1 MTPSVDGC
9 RGAAFPRVPQSTLA
23 GFHPYTSSAVGMP
36 LHEEVPLSLVTT
48 TNIDTSSR
56 RVIYEARVVIT
67 GGEDDA
73 RMAAVKFRA
82 FLRRYQKPAGL
93 TIRLADEQ
101 QRDER
106 T

>member
-9 RGAAFPRVPQSTLA
+9 RGDALQRVPQSTLA
-23 GFHPYTSSAVGMP
+23 GFHPYPSSAVGMP
-36 LHEEVPLSLVTT
+36 LHEEASLSLVTT
-48 TNIDTSSR
+48 TNVDASSR
-56 RVIYEARVVIT
+56 RVIYEARVIIT

>member
-1 MTPSVDGC
+1 
-9 RGAAFPRVPQSTLA
+9 
-23 GFHPYTSSAVGMP
+23 MP
-36 LHEEVPLSLVTT
+36 LQDDLPLSLAAA
-48 TNIDTSSR
+48 TNLEASSR
-56 RVIYEARVVIT
+56 RVTYEARVIIT

>member
-1 MTPSVDGC
+1 
-9 RGAAFPRVPQSTLA
+9 
-23 GFHPYTSSAVGMP
+23 MP
-36 LHEEVPLSLVTT
+36 LHEEASLSLVTT
-48 TNIDTSSR
+48 TNVDASSR

-67 GGEDDA
+67 GSEDDA

>member
-9 RGAAFPRVPQSTLA
+9 RGRTPSRVPVTML
-23 GFHPYTSSAVGMP
+23 GEVHPDPSSAVGMP
-36 LHEEVPLSLVTT
+36 FQEEVPLSLVA
-48 TNIDTSSR
+48 TNNVDTSHR
-56 RVIYEARVVIT
+56 RVTYEARVIIT

>member
-1 MTPSVDGC
+1 
-9 RGAAFPRVPQSTLA
+9 
-23 GFHPYTSSAVGMP
+23 MP
-36 LHEEVPLSLVTT
+36 FQDEVPLSLVATS
-48 TNIDTSSR
+48 NVDTSSR
-56 RVIYEARVVIT
+56 RVIYEARVIIA

>member
-1 MTPSVDGC
+1 MTPWADGC
-9 RGAAFPRVPQSTLA
+9 RGRACSRVVVTTLA
-23 GFHPYTSSAVGMP
+23 KDHPYPSSAVGMTYQ
-36 LHEEVPLSLVTT
+36 E
-48 TNIDTSSR
+48 DR
-56 RVIYEARVVIT
+56 RVTYEARVIIT
-67 GGEDDA
+67 GSEDDA

>member
-1 MTPSVDGC
+1 
-9 RGAAFPRVPQSTLA
+9 
-23 GFHPYTSSAVGMP
+23 MP
-36 LHEEVPLSLVTT
+36 LQDDLPLSLAAAA
-48 TNIDTSSR
+48 NLEASSR
-56 RVIYEARVVIT
+56 RVTYEARVIIT

>member
-1 MTPSVDGC
+1 MELYLIRHADA
-9 RGAAFPRVPQSTLA
+9 R
-23 GFHPYTSSAVGMP
+23 P
-36 LHEEVPLSLVTT
+36 LGE
-48 TNIDTSSR
+48 
-56 RVIYEARVVIT
+56 
-67 GGEDDA
+67 GGSEDDA

-82 FLRRYQKPAGL
+82 FLRRYHKPAGL

>member
-1 MTPSVDGC
+1 
-9 RGAAFPRVPQSTLA
+9 
-23 GFHPYTSSAVGMP
+23 MP
-36 LHEEVPLSLVTT
+36 FQEEMPLSLVTASHV
-48 TNIDTSSR
+48 DTASR
-56 RVIYEARVVIT
+56 RVTYEARVIIT
-67 GGEDDA
+67 GSEDDA

>member
-1 MTPSVDGC
+1 VGLSVRDEVAATP
-9 RGAAFPRVPQSTLA
+9 
-23 GFHPYTSSAVGMP
+23 
-36 LHEEVPLSLVTT
+36 
-48 TNIDTSSR
+48 R
-56 RVIYEARVVIT
+56 RVIYEARVIIT
-67 GGEDDA
+67 GTEDDA

-106 T
+106 G

>member
-1 MTPSVDGC
+1 M
-9 RGAAFPRVPQSTLA
+9 
-23 GFHPYTSSAVGMP
+23 GMP

-48 TNIDTSSR
+48 TNVDTSSR
-56 RVIYEARVVIT
+56 RVIYEARVIIT

-106 T
+106 A

>member
-1 MTPSVDGC
+1 VEIRADISLSSNP
-9 RGAAFPRVPQSTLA
+9 
-23 GFHPYTSSAVGMP
+23 SSAVGMP
-36 LHEEVPLSLVTT
+36 LQDDLAFSN
-48 TNIDTSSR
+48 NIDAAGR
-56 RVIYEARVVIT
+56 RVTYEARVIIT
-67 GGEDDA
+67 GAEDDA

>member
-1 MTPSVDGC
+1 
-9 RGAAFPRVPQSTLA
+9 
-23 GFHPYTSSAVGMP
+23 MP
-36 LHEEVPLSLVTT
+36 LQDDLPLPYPAG
-48 TNIDTSSR
+48 NMEPSR
-56 RVIYEARVVIT
+56 RVTYEARVIIT

-82 FLRRYQKPAGL
+82 FLRRYQKPSGL

-106 T
+106 S

>member
-1 MTPSVDGC
+1 M
-9 RGAAFPRVPQSTLA
+9 AFWRVVVTTLPEV
-23 GFHPYTSSAVGMP
+23 HPYTSSAVGM
-36 LHEEVPLSLVTT
+36 TFQ
-48 TNIDTSSR
+48 DDR
-56 RVIYEARVVIT
+56 RVTYEARVIIS
-67 GGEDDA
+67 GSEDDA

>member
-1 MTPSVDGC
+1 MTPTMDGC
-9 RGAAFPRVPQSTLA
+9 RGAACWRVSVTAQPEL
-23 GFHPYTSSAVGMP
+23 HPYPSSAVGLP
-36 LHEEVPLSLVTT
+36 IQEEVPLSLMT
-48 TNIDTSSR
+48 TNNVDTSNR
-56 RVIYEARVVIT
+56 RVTYEARVIIS
-67 GGEDDA
+67 GSEDDA

-82 FLRRYQKPAGL
+82 FLRRYHKPAGL

>member
-1 MTPSVDGC
+1 MTPWADGC
-9 RGAAFPRVPQSTLA
+9 RGRAFSSVVVTTLA
-23 GFHPYTSSAVGMP
+23 EVHPYPSSAVGM
-36 LHEEVPLSLVTT
+36 TFQ
-48 TNIDTSSR
+48 DDR
-56 RVIYEARVVIT
+56 RVTYEARVIIT
-67 GGEDDA
+67 GSEDDA

>member
-1 MTPSVDGC
+1 
-9 RGAAFPRVPQSTLA
+9 
-23 GFHPYTSSAVGMP
+23 MP
-36 LHEEVPLSLVTT
+36 FQEEVPLSIVATG
-48 TNIDTSSR
+48 NVDTSNR
-56 RVIYEARVVIT
+56 RVTYEARVIIT
-67 GGEDDA
+67 GAEDDA

-82 FLRRYQKPAGL
+82 FLRRYQKPTGL

>member
-1 MTPSVDGC
+1 
-9 RGAAFPRVPQSTLA
+9 
-23 GFHPYTSSAVGMP
+23 MP
-36 LHEEVPLSLVTT
+36 LHEEASLSLVTT
-48 TNIDTSSR
+48 TSVDR

-67 GGEDDA
+67 GSEDDA

>member
-1 MTPSVDGC
+1 
-9 RGAAFPRVPQSTLA
+9 
-23 GFHPYTSSAVGMP
+23 MP
-36 LHEEVPLSLVTT
+36 FQEEAPLSLMA
-48 TNIDTSSR
+48 TNNVDPSSR
-56 RVIYEARVVIT
+56 RVIYEARVIIA

-106 T
+106 A

>member
-1 MTPSVDGC
+1 MTLQD
-9 RGAAFPRVPQSTLA
+9 
-23 GFHPYTSSAVGMP
+23 
-36 LHEEVPLSLVTT
+36 
-48 TNIDTSSR
+48 DR
-56 RVIYEARVVIT
+56 RVTYEARVIIT
-67 GGEDDA
+67 GSEDDA

>member
-1 MTPSVDGC
+1 
-9 RGAAFPRVPQSTLA
+9 
-23 GFHPYTSSAVGMP
+23 MP
-36 LHEEVPLSLVTT
+36 LQDDLPLSLTAS
-48 TNIDTSSR
+48 NLEASSR
-56 RVIYEARVVIT
+56 RVTYEARVIIT

>member
-1 MTPSVDGC
+1 MTPAVDGC
-9 RGAAFPRVPQSTLA
+9 RDAALKRVPQSTLVV
-23 GFHPYTSSAVGMP
+23 FHPYTSSAVGMP
-36 LHEEVPLSLVTT
+36 LHEEATFV
-48 TNIDTSSR
+48 DTSGR
-56 RVIYEARVVIT
+56 RVVYEARVIIA

>member
-1 MTPSVDGC
+1 
-9 RGAAFPRVPQSTLA
+9 
-23 GFHPYTSSAVGMP
+23 MP
-36 LHEEVPLSLVTT
+36 FQEEPLSIATASNVETV
-48 TNIDTSSR
+48 SR
-56 RVIYEARVVIT
+56 RVIYEARVIIT
-67 GGEDDA
+67 GSEADA

>member
-1 MTPSVDGC
+1 
-9 RGAAFPRVPQSTLA
+9 
-23 GFHPYTSSAVGMP
+23 MP
-36 LHEEVPLSLVTT
+36 LQDDLDFGN
-48 TNIDTSSR
+48 NIDAAGR
-56 RVIYEARVVIT
+56 RVTYEARVIIT
-67 GGEDDA
+67 GTEDDA

-106 T
+106 A

>member
-1 MTPSVDGC
+1 MTPSMDGC
-9 RGAAFPRVPQSTLA
+9 RGTPCSRVPVTKQPEV
-23 GFHPYTSSAVGMP
+23 HPYPSSAVGMP
-36 LHEEVPLSLVTT
+36 FQEEVPFSLMS
-48 TNIDTSSR
+48 TNNLDTSNR
-56 RVIYEARVVIT
+56 RVTYEARVIISGT
-67 GGEDDA
+67 EDDA

-82 FLRRYQKPAGL
+82 FLRRYHKPAGL

>member
-1 MTPSVDGC
+1 
-9 RGAAFPRVPQSTLA
+9 
-23 GFHPYTSSAVGMP
+23 MP
-36 LHEEVPLSLVTT
+36 LQDDLSLSLASAL
-48 TNIDTSSR
+48 NPEASSR
-56 RVIYEARVVIT
+56 RVTYEARVIIT
-67 GGEDDA
+67 GGENDA

-82 FLRRYQKPAGL
+82 FLRRYQKPSGL